1 MLKPWEIDR
10 RTGTSYKKTGTT
22 KKQYNPANPAMQR
35 AQTGTTNRSTQS
47 SALSR
52 FKDQVGLEAPGILDL
67 PAISQKYLDQVAAA
81 DAAKQEPMNPA
92 MQRAVT
98 GPTNDAVA
106 PLSGQP
112 AAQPSST
119 ANDAVAALLSQPAAP
134 AAAPAPYV
142 DPYAN
147 ARAEAQRAAE
157 ARRQFLQQWASGA
170 RMTMNQAAD
179 NAASVLA
186 NQVNPFVNMQMLAP
200 SVVPAVYGT
209 YLQQSG
215 VSPDQ
220 VQALIDLSAAEQAAN
235 DQARR
240 DMVNVLAGST
250 DVARDSRVSDVA
262 LARALSGLDVDNR
275 LMAAMLGVDEG
286 EAAAL
291 ARFAELTRQDEL
303 AADQRVYDRNQD
315 ERQMRIDR
323 VNSFVAAVGDE
334 LDPQSIIELYIRA
347 GA

>member
-10 RTGTSYKKTGTT
+10 RTGTSYNK
-22 KKQYNPANPAMQR
+22 
-35 AQTGTTNRSTQS
+35 TGTTNRSTQS
-47 SALSR
+47 GALSR
-52 FKDQVGLEAPGILDL
+52 FRDQVGLEAPGILDL
-67 PAISQKYLDQVAAA
+67 PAISQRYLDQVAAA
-81 DAAKQEPMNPA
+81 NAAKQ
-92 MQRAVT
+92 
-98 GPTNDAVA
+98 
-106 PLSGQP
+106 QP
-112 AAQPSST
+112 ANQPSST

-142 DPYAN
+142 DPYAD

-157 ARRQFLQQWASGA
+157 ARRQFLNQWASGA
-170 RMTMNQAAD
+170 RSTMNQAAN

-215 VSPDQ
+215 VSPSQ

-240 DMVNVLAGST
+240 DMLNVLAGST
-250 DVARDSRVSDVA
+250 DVARNSRISDVEM
-262 LARALSGLDVDNR
+262 ARSMGGLDVDNR
-275 LMAAMLGVDEG
+275 LMAAMFGVDEG

-291 ARFAELTRQDEL
+291 SRLAELTRQDQL
-303 AADQRVYDRNQD
+303 AFDQRVYDRNQD

-323 VNSFVAAVGDE
+323 VNSLVAAVGDQ
-334 LDPQSIIELYIRA
+334 LDPQSIIELYIQA

>member
-22 KKQYNPANPAMQR
+22 
-35 AQTGTTNRSTQS
+35 NRSTQS
-47 SALSR
+47 AALSR
-52 FKDQVGLEAPGILDL
+52 FKDQVGLEAPGTIDVD
-67 PAISQKYLDQVAAA
+67 AINRKYREQRGLAAVSRLADQVGLEFADPVDTIAINRKYQEQLAAA
-81 DAAKQEPMNPA
+81 NAAKQQPA
-92 MQRAVT
+92 A
-98 GPTNDAVA
+98 
-106 PLSGQP
+106 QP

-142 DPYAN
+142 DPYAD

-157 ARRQFLQQWASGA
+157 ARRQFLNQWASGA
-170 RMTMNQAAD
+170 RSTMNQAAN

-240 DMVNVLAGST
+240 DMLNVLAGST
-250 DVARDSRVSDVA
+250 DVARNSRISDVEM
-262 LARALSGLDVDNR
+262 ARSMGGLDVDNR
-275 LMAAMLGVDEG
+275 LMAAMFGVDEG

-291 ARFAELTRQDEL
+291 SRLAELTRQDQL
-303 AADQRVYDRNQD
+303 AFDQRVYDRNQD

-323 VNSFVAAVGDE
+323 VNSLVAAVGDQ
-334 LDPQSIIELYIRA
+334 LDPQSIIELYIQA

>member
-1 MLKPWEIDR
+1 MA
-10 RTGTSYKKTGTT
+10 KKN
-22 KKQYNPANPAMQR
+22 YNWSNPAMQR

-81 DAAKQEPMNPA
+81 NAAKQEPMNPA
-92 MQRAVT
+92 MQRAVNGT
-98 GPTNDAVA
+98 TNDAVA
-106 PLSGQP
+106 PSLSQP

-240 DMVNVLAGST
+240 NMVNVLAGST

-262 LARALSGLDVDNR
+262 LARALGGLDVDNR